1 MNGAVISNAM
11 VGAWYLLIG
20 DERAQQYFDLSPE
33 GALSSF
39 TGLLLSLPIL
49 FFSSTAAL
57 RLATSSDHF
66 PIEIPF
72 GPFITAEMLGT
83 VIYWAV
89 FLFAMAPITRVL
101 GLAQAYT
108 PYLIT
113 FNWGV
118 LFTNAVFALP
128 LVPYSLGL
136 YSDGA
141 ALFLMLPA
149 LAVLFVYHWR
159 IAREVLGAEQGPAI
173 AIVIFAALLSFSIDQ
188 IVGFLILPAGGV
200 GG

>member
-1 MNGAVISNAM
+1 VNGAALSNAM
-11 VGAWYLLIG
+11 MGAWYLLIG
-20 DERAQQYFDLSPE
+20 DKRAQDCFDLSPE
-33 GALSSF
+33 GAMGSF
-39 TGLLLSLPIL
+39 TGLLLALPIL

-57 RLATSSDHF
+57 RLATSSEHF

-83 VIYWAV
+83 VVYWAV
-89 FLFAMAPITRVL
+89 FLFAMARIARAL

-113 FNWGV
+113 FNWGM
-118 LFTNAVFALP
+118 LFTNVVFALP

-136 YSDGA
+136 YSDGV

-149 LAVLFVYHWR
+149 LIVLFVYHWR

-188 IVGFLILPAGGV
+188 IVGFLILPAGGL

>member
-1 MNGAVISNAM
+1 MNGAVLSRAM

-20 DERAQQYFDLSPE
+20 DKRAQECFDLSPE
-33 GALSSF
+33 GAMGSF
-39 TGLLLSLPIL
+39 TGLLLALPIL

-57 RLATSSDHF
+57 RLAMSSEHF
-66 PIEIPF
+66 SVDIPF

-89 FLFAMAPITRVL
+89 FLFAMLRISRAL
-101 GLAQAYT
+101 GLAPAYT
-108 PYLIT
+108 PYLVT
-113 FNWGV
+113 FNWGM

-136 YSDGA
+136 YSEGF

-149 LAVLFVYHWR
+149 LAVLFTYHWR

-188 IVGFLILPAGGV
+188 IVGFLLLPAGGL